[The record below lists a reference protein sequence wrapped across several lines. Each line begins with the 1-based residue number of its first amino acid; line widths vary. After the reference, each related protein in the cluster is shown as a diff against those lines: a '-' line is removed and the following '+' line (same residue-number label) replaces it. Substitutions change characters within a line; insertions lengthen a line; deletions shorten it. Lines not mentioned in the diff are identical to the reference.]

1 MFRVICTT
9 TSKFLYANGYIKK
22 TSSNLQLKGSLL
34 NLGFSITPPQ
44 SQNHFKTS
52 FRCHISQCSLHLTNL
67 KNMQRTELPTTNSK
81 KIASKNPGTFFF
93 PFNKKARTKTT
104 PPSFCLNL
112 PLCLPCVAFPPL
124 SWLSTRRRSHR
135 KGFRFPSQRC
145 RPHIACGPC
154 GLEARKVCTHSIHLV
169 KL

>member
-22 TSSNLQLKGSLL
+22 TSPSNLQLKGSLL

-67 KNMQRTELPTTNSK
+67 KNMQRTELPTINSK
-81 KIASKNPGTFFF
+81 KIASKNPGT
-93 PFNKKARTKTT
+93 
-104 PPSFCLNL
+104 SL
-112 PLCLPCVAFPPL
+112 
-124 SWLSTRRRSHR
+124 
-135 KGFRFPSQRC
+135 FPSIKKHEETKNLLLLEPSLVPALRGVPAAFMAFYAAAEPPKGVQVPLPTVPSTHRL
-145 RPHIACGPC
+145 RPVWFGGAKG
-154 GLEARKVCTHSIHLV
+154 
-169 KL
+169 